1 MSSNAHSEQTSRGDV
16 TTVFGILTA
25 ESWPQRKAEHL
36 KDGSRLVRREEK
48 ADGGL
53 VLVVSRELPAGVP
66 GFLERFLPQDGRVVQ
81 TDDWG
86 PDEGDG
92 TRSGRWQVEIPGAP
106 AKLGGTMRLEP
117 TAAGSRYVV
126 DGEVQVKV
134 PLIGGKAE
142 KFIAGMVEKLAG
154 KEGDLLRA
162 SLPA

>member
-1 MSSNAHSEQTSRGDV
+1 MSSTAHSEQTSSGDV
-16 TTVFGILTA
+16 GTVFRTLTA
-25 ESWPQRKAEHL
+25 ESWPQRKAEQL

-53 VLVVSRELPAGVP
+53 TLVVSRELPAGVP

-92 TRSGRWQVEIPGAP
+92 TRSGRWHVEIPGAP

-117 TAAGSRYVV
+117 TPTGSRYVI

-154 KEGDLLRA
+154 KEGDLLRS